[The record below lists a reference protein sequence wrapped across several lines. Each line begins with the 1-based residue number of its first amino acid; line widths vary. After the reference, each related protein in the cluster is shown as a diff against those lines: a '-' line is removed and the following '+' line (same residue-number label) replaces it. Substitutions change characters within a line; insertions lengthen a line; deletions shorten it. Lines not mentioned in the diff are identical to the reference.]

1 MKQTTTKINPTNLAE
16 ILGKPLELPCGVV
29 LKNRMAKAAM
39 SDSLGDGCGNAT
51 DAQSRLYERWAQ
63 GGVALSLIGEV
74 QGTPHYPEK
83 PGNLVLNPNS
93 DIEALQDLA
102 RRGSINGAHL
112 WPQLGHAGALS
123 YLPVSKPK
131 GPSALDL
138 AELQCEGMSIEDIEA
153 LPTMYAN
160 AALIAKEAG
169 FGGVQIHAGH
179 GFLLSQFLSPLF
191 NRRTDEY
198 GGSVEGRFRVVH
210 EVIEAVRDA
219 VGDTFPIGIKI
230 NSTDQLKGGLT
241 EADAMKMIGILDQT
255 SIDLI
260 DISGGTYFPG
270 APASSDSSSG
280 SGPYFIEFAQRAKQI
295 TGIPVMAT
303 GGFKTRQQAVDA
315 IANGAVDMVSIG
327 RAMAVNSSLANDWL
341 SAEGGDPKLPRFTTN
356 PPGGVT
362 AWYSMRLTA
371 LAEDNEDAFDLDLKS
386 AMSIYDARDEARC
399 AEWRQAFGRI
409 VKEL

>member
-1 MKQTTTKINPTNLAE
+1 MKQTMTKPNLTNLADT
-16 ILGKPLELPCGVV
+16 LGKPLQLPCGIV
-29 LKNRMAKAAM
+29 LKNRLVKAAM
-39 SDSLGDGCGNAT
+39 SDSLGDGQGNAT

-74 QGTPHYPEK
+74 QGTSHYPEK

-93 DIEALQDLA
+93 DKEALQDLA
-102 RRGSINGAHL
+102 RRGSINGVHL

-123 YLPVSKPK
+123 YLPISKPQ
-131 GPSALDL
+131 GPSVLDL
-138 AELQCEGMSIEDIEA
+138 EELQCEGMSIEDIEA

-160 AALIAKEAG
+160 AALIAKNAG

-191 NRRTDEY
+191 NRRTDGY
-198 GGSVEGRFRVVH
+198 GGSIEGRLRVVY
-210 EVIEAVRDA
+210 EVIKAVRRA
-219 VGDTFPIGIKI
+219 VGNVFPIGIKI
-230 NSTDQLKGGLT
+230 NSTDQLEGSLT
-241 EADAMKMIGILDQT
+241 EEDAMEMIRIIDQT

-280 SGPYFIEFAQRAKQI
+280 SGPYFINFAQRAKQI
-295 TGIPVMAT
+295 TTIPIMAT

-315 IANGAVDMVSIG
+315 IASGAVDMVSIG
-327 RAMAVNSSLANDWL
+327 RGMALNPSLANDWL
-341 SAEGGDPKLPRFTTN
+341 NMKGGDPEFPRFKSN

-371 LAEDNEDAFDLDLKS
+371 LAENNEDAFDLDLDS

-399 AEWRQAFGRI
+399 DVWRQAFGD
-409 VKEL
+409 V

>member
-1 MKQTTTKINPTNLAE
+1 MKQTMTKPNLTNLADT
-16 ILGKPLELPCGVV
+16 LGKPLQLPCGIV
-29 LKNRMAKAAM
+29 LKNRLVKAAM
-39 SDSLGDGCGNAT
+39 SDSLGDGQGNAT

-74 QGTPHYPEK
+74 QGTSHYPEK

-93 DIEALQDLA
+93 DKEALQDLA
-102 RRGSINGAHL
+102 RRGSINGVHL

-123 YLPVSKPK
+123 YLPISKPQ
-131 GPSALDL
+131 GPSVLDL
-138 AELQCEGMSIEDIEA
+138 EELQCEGMSIEDIEA

-160 AALIAKEAG
+160 AALIAKNAG

-191 NRRTDEY
+191 NRRTDGY
-198 GGSVEGRFRVVH
+198 GGSIEGRFRVVY
-210 EVIEAVRDA
+210 EVIKAVRRA
-219 VGDTFPIGIKI
+219 VGNVFPIGIKI
-230 NSTDQLKGGLT
+230 NSTDQLEGSLT
-241 EADAMKMIGILDQT
+241 EEDAMEMIRIIDQT

-280 SGPYFIEFAQRAKQI
+280 SGPYFINFAQRAKQI
-295 TGIPVMAT
+295 TTIPIMAT

-315 IANGAVDMVSIG
+315 IASGAVDMVSIG
-327 RAMAVNSSLANDWL
+327 RGMALNPSLANDWL
-341 SAEGGDPKLPRFTTN
+341 NMKGGDPEFPRFKSN

-371 LAEDNEDAFDLDLKS
+371 LAENNEDAFDLDLDS

-399 AEWRQAFGRI
+399 DVWRQAFGD
-409 VKEL
+409 V

>member
-1 MKQTTTKINPTNLAE
+1 MSQMTTKHSTVNPAS
-16 ILGKPLELPCGVV
+16 ILGAPLKLPCGVV
-29 LKNRMAKAAM
+29 LNNRIVKAAM
-39 SDSLGDGCGNAT
+39 SDSLGDGRGNAT
-51 DAQSRLYERWAQ
+51 EAQTRLYERWAQ

-83 PGNLVLNPNS
+83 PGNLVLTPSADNQ
-93 DIEALQDLA
+93 ALQELA
-102 RRGSINGAHL
+102 QRGSINGTHV

-123 YLPVSKPK
+123 YLPISQPT

-138 AELQCEGMSIEDIEA
+138 AELQCAGMSIEDIES

-160 AALIAKEAG
+160 AALIAKSVG

-191 NRRTDEY
+191 NHRIDEY
-198 GGSVEGRFRVVH
+198 GGSVEGRFRIVY
-210 EVIEAVRDA
+210 EIIAAVRKA
-219 VGDTFPIGIKI
+219 VGDAFPIGIKI
-230 NSTDQLKGGLT
+230 NSTDQLEGGLT
-241 EADAMKMIGILDQT
+241 EEDAMKMIAIIDQT

-270 APASSDSSSG
+270 APASSDSSAG
-280 SGPYFIEFAQRAKQI
+280 SGPYFVEFAERAKQI
-295 TGIPVMAT
+295 TSIPIMAT

-315 IANGAVDMVSIG
+315 IESGAVDMVSIG
-327 RAMAVNSSLANDWL
+327 RAMVLNPSLAKDWL
-341 SAEGGDPKLPRFTTN
+341 SAKGGDPKLPRFVTN

-371 LAEDNEDAFDLDLKS
+371 LAEDKEDTFDLDLES
-386 AMSIYDARDEARC
+386 AMQIYEARDDARC
-399 AEWRQAFGRI
+399 AGWQ
-409 VKEL
+409 